1 MAFEKTP
8 AGTRGQ
14 RMPGVGSPVAKW
26 LNKQMI
32 KRQRRK
38 SSGGGVPGQN
48 TLVLTTT
55 GAKTGQ
61 PRETLLGS
69 FPDGDDAWLIV
80 ASFGG
85 NAKNPA
91 WYHNLA
97 AHPDQVADRGRR
109 PEGQGDAGPAVRR
122 RPRGGLA
129 AHHRGQQ
136 PLRRLRDQDRPGD
149 PGHPPHGG
157 RLTANRRA
165 RVSGPPPP
173 SAAAG
178 AAASSGAP
186 ARRGRRPRASGR
198 RNPRARPL
206 PPPPR
211 SRTSSRGWPPAPRPP
226 RGARPWAARWP
237 RGRSGTCPARG
248 LPASR

>member
-8 AGTRGQ
+8 SGTHGQ
-14 RMPGVGSPVAKW
+14 RMPGAGSPVAKW

-38 SSGGGVPGQN
+38 SSGGAVPGQS

-69 FPDGDDAWLIV
+69 FPDGDNAWLIV

-97 AHPDQVADRGRR
+97 AHPDQAQIEVGGRKVKVTAAQLTGEERADAWQRIVTASPRY
-109 PEGQGDAGPAVRR
+109 AGYATKT
-122 RPRGGLA
+122 
-129 AHHRGQQ
+129 
-136 PLRRLRDQDRPGD
+136 DREIPVI
-149 PGHPPHGG
+149 
-157 RLTANRRA
+157 RLTA
-165 RVSGPPPP
+165 
-173 SAAAG
+173 AA
-178 AAASSGAP
+178 
-186 ARRGRRPRASGR
+186 
-198 RNPRARPL
+198 
-206 PPPPR
+206 
-211 SRTSSRGWPPAPRPP
+211 
-226 RGARPWAARWP
+226 
-237 RGRSGTCPARG
+237 
-248 LPASR
+248 